1 MSVNNTEPYQ
11 SEKTPVTP
19 LVLGDRT
26 DNYVAKAILLEEAA
40 PPSYLRATINL
51 AAVSLVLFLVWAY
64 FAKLDVVALAPGQIL
79 PVESVKVV
87 QHVDGG
93 RIASIQVR
101 DGQLVKKGE
110 VLMRL
115 NDTEAAAEYQTLSAK
130 YWGLYAR
137 VERLRA
143 LIGERPANFSAVPE
157 IYKETVQEQ
166 QHTLKTSLQQISQQK
181 DEIKILKEVSKIR
194 TELAEEKLATRVQA
208 LDAQRALSQAEAE
221 LLRFRRAQ
229 MDELNESSNELV
241 QIQEQLTKLKDRLDR
256 VEVLSPS
263 DGVVQDL
270 KFRTVGGV
278 IPAGAMLMNVVPV
291 DSQMHAEVRVSPV
304 DIGFVKMDQ
313 PVRLKVS
320 TFDFMRYGTI
330 EGRVSMVSPYSVLD
344 ENQNPYFTV
353 NITVPKEYVGDD
365 QTKKVEPGMTVQAD
379 ILTDRQSVL
388 RYLLRPIYV
397 ALNQGMRER

>member
-330 EGRVSMVSPYSVLD
+330 EGRVSMVSPYSVLG
-344 ENQNPYFTV
+344 EGQNPYFKV
-353 NITVPKEYVGDD
+353 NITVTKEYVGDD

>member
-11 SEKTPVTP
+11 SEKTPATP

-51 AAVSLVLFLVWAY
+51 AAISLVLFLVWAY

-330 EGRVSMVSPYSVLD
+330 EGRVSMVSPYSVLG
-344 ENQNPYFTV
+344 EGQNPYFKV
-353 NITVPKEYVGDD
+353 NITVTKEYVGDD

>member
-11 SEKTPVTP
+11 SEKTPATP

-51 AAVSLVLFLVWAY
+51 AAISLVLFLVWAY

-157 IYKETVQEQ
+157 IYKETAQEQ

-181 DEIKILKEVSKIR
+181 TRSK
-194 TELAEEKLATRVQA
+194 
-208 LDAQRALSQAEAE
+208 
-221 LLRFRRAQ
+221 F
-229 MDELNESSNELV
+229 
-241 QIQEQLTKLKDRLDR
+241 
-256 VEVLSPS
+256 
-263 DGVVQDL
+263 
-270 KFRTVGGV
+270 
-278 IPAGAMLMNVVPV
+278 
-291 DSQMHAEVRVSPV
+291 
-304 DIGFVKMDQ
+304 
-313 PVRLKVS
+313 
-320 TFDFMRYGTI
+320 
-330 EGRVSMVSPYSVLD
+330 
-344 ENQNPYFTV
+344 
-353 NITVPKEYVGDD
+353 
-365 QTKKVEPGMTVQAD
+365 
-379 ILTDRQSVL
+379 
-388 RYLLRPIYV
+388 
-397 ALNQGMRER
+397 

>member
-11 SEKTPVTP
+11 SEKTPATP

-181 DEIKILKEVSKIR
+181 DEMKILKEVSKIR

-330 EGRVSMVSPYSVLD
+330 EGRVSMVSPYSVLG
-344 ENQNPYFTV
+344 EGQNPYFKV
-353 NITVPKEYVGDD
+353 NITVTKEYVGDD

>member
-1 MSVNNTEPYQ
+1 MNNTEPYQ

-330 EGRVSMVSPYSVLD
+330 EGRVSMVSPYSVLG
-344 ENQNPYFTV
+344 EGQNPYFKV
-353 NITVPKEYVGDD
+353 NITVTKEYVGDD

>member
-1 MSVNNTEPYQ
+1 MAVNKSEPYQ
-11 SEKTPVTP
+11 SEKASLTP

-40 PPSYLRATINL
+40 PPSYLRATVNL
-51 AAVSLVLFLVWAY
+51 AALSLVLFLVWAY

-79 PVESVKVV
+79 PVESVKVI

-93 RIASIQVR
+93 RIASIEVR

-110 VLMRL
+110 VLIRL
-115 NDTEAAAEYQTLSAK
+115 NDTEATAEYRTLSAK
-130 YWGLYAR
+130 YWGLFAR

-143 LIGERPANFSAVPE
+143 LIGERPANFSSVPE
-157 IYKETVQEQ
+157 VYRETVIEQ

-181 DEIKILKEVSKIR
+181 DEIKILREVSKIR

-256 VEVLSPS
+256 VDVVSPS
-263 DGVVQDL
+263 NGIVQDL

-278 IPAGAMLMNVVPV
+278 IPPGAMLMNVVPV

-304 DIGFVKMDQ
+304 DIGFVKKDQ
-313 PVRLKVS
+313 TVRLKVS

-330 EGRVSMVSPYSVLD
+330 DGRVSMVSPYSVLD
-344 ENQNPYFTV
+344 ENQNPYFKV
-353 NITVPKEYVGDD
+353 NITVPKEYVGEDR
-365 QTKKVEPGMTVQAD
+365 TKKVEPGMTIQAD
-379 ILTDRQSVL
+379 ILTDRQSVM

>member
-1 MSVNNTEPYQ
+1 MSVNNSEPFVP
-11 SEKTPVTP
+11 EKAVP

-40 PPSYLRATINL
+40 PPSYLRATVNL
-51 AAVSLVLFLVWAY
+51 AALSLVLFMVWAY
-64 FAKLDVVALAPGQIL
+64 FATLDVVALAPGQIM

-93 RIASIQVR
+93 RIASISVR
-101 DGQLVKKGE
+101 DGQLVKKDE

-115 NDTEAAAEYQTLSAK
+115 NDTEAAAEYQTLGAK
-130 YWGLYAR
+130 YWGLFAR
-137 VERLRA
+137 VERIRA
-143 LIGERPANFSAVPE
+143 LIGERQANFSTVPA
-157 IYKETVQEQ
+157 IYKETILEQ
-166 QHTLKTSLQQISQQK
+166 QHTLKTSRDQIVQLK
-181 DEIKILKEVSKIR
+181 EEIKILKEVSKIR

-229 MDELNESSNELV
+229 MDELNISSNELV
-241 QIQEQLTKLKDRLDR
+241 QTQEQLTKLKDRLDR

-270 KFRTVGGV
+270 KIRTVGGV
-278 IPAGAMLMNVVPV
+278 IPPGATLMNIVPI

-304 DIGFVKMDQ
+304 DIGFVKLDQ
-313 PVRLKVS
+313 SARIKIS

-330 EGRVSMVSPYSVLD
+330 EGSVSMVSPYSVMD
-344 ENQNPYFTV
+344 ENQQPYFKV
-353 NITVPKEYVGDD
+353 IITVPKDYVGDD
-365 QTKKVEPGMTVQAD
+365 RTKKIEPGMTVQAD
-379 ILTDRQSVL
+379 ILTDRQSVM

-397 ALNQGMRER
+397 AFNQGMRER

>member
-1 MSVNNTEPYQ
+1 MSVNNPEVYQ
-11 SEKTPVTP
+11 PEKTNVTP

-40 PPSYLRATINL
+40 PPSYLRATVNL
-51 AAVSLVLFLVWAY
+51 AAISLVLFLVWAY
-64 FAKLDVVALAPGQIL
+64 FAKLDVVALAPGQIM

-93 RIASIQVR
+93 RIASINVR

-110 VLMRL
+110 TLIQL
-115 NDTEAAAEYQTLSAK
+115 NATEATAEYQTLTAK
-130 YWGLYAR
+130 YWGLFAR

-143 LIGERPANFSAVPE
+143 LIGERAANFSTIPE
-157 IYKETVQEQ
+157 TYREIVLEQ
-166 QHTLKTSLQQISQQK
+166 QHTLKTSLLQIAQQK
-181 DEIKILKEVSKIR
+181 DEIKILREVSKIR

-229 MDELNESSNELV
+229 MDELNESSNELI
-241 QIQEQLTKLKDRLDR
+241 QTQEQLTKLKDRLDR
-256 VEVLSPS
+256 VEVVSPS

-278 IPAGAMLMNVVPV
+278 IPPGAMLMNIVPV

-304 DIGFVKMDQ
+304 DIGFVKKDQ
-313 PVRLKVS
+313 SVRLKVS

-330 EGRVSMVSPYSVLD
+330 DGVVSMVSSYSVLD
-344 ENQNPYFTV
+344 ENQNPYFKV
-353 NITVPKEYVGDD
+353 NIALPKEYVGDD
-365 QTKKVEPGMTVQAD
+365 RTKKIEPGMTVQAD
-379 ILTDRQSVL
+379 ILTDRQSVM